1 MLAEG
6 GYKDRA
12 ALRRS
17 GVDDEYKEVE
27 TLLTTWEEQ
36 ARAAGADDEE
46 IEKQRAYLGG
56 DATHSIL
63 VKGLDRAL
71 LAARKAELARE
82 DEGRMEEELE
92 GLGRDLGRK
101 GKGKGSGKGDGKDGE
116 EEEGGGKGKGKA
128 EAAAD
133 KLGRGVSAVSC
144 TDTGACGARRDN
156 PTVSRCLSRVVE
168 CAECKLI
175 I

>member
-1 MLAEG
+1 MADSARNSVSDLNSKAYEKKPDKKDDTRPFQPRALQGHRKVLAEG

-63 VKGLDRAL
+63 VKGVDRAL

-82 DEGRMEEELE
+82 DEGKMEEELE
-92 GLGRDLGRK
+92 GLGRDLGKK
-101 GKGKGSGKGDGKDGE
+101 G
-116 EEEGGGKGKGKA
+116 
-128 EAAAD
+128 
-133 KLGRGVSAVSC
+133 
-144 TDTGACGARRDN
+144 
-156 PTVSRCLSRVVE
+156 
-168 CAECKLI
+168 
-175 I
+175 